1 MRAAEAE
8 LLPVDRLFS
17 VFPNPS
23 ADGRFNLRADG
34 FDAEEPLNIE
44 VLTLQGARKAA
55 PRTLVLAEEGVQ
67 ALPLDRPLES
77 GMYILRITV
86 GGSVTTERLIV
97 R

>member
-1 MRAAEAE
+1 M
-8 LLPVDRLFS
+8 
-17 VFPNPS
+17 
-23 ADGRFNLRADG
+23 
-34 FDAEEPLNIE
+34 
-44 VLTLQGARKAA
+44 AA

-67 ALPLDRPLES
+67 ALALDRPLES